1 MNWTVVQ
8 RILGL
13 LLMVFSITML
23 PPILVSIWYADQAWL
38 SFIEGFALTLVAGI
52 VCWLPVRRERRELRL
67 RDGFLVVASFW
78 TVLGTFGA
86 APLYFDDSLSL
97 TVTDAIFE
105 SISGPPRGRRFSPAW
120 TSYRAPYSIIGNSCN
135 GSAAWASSSSPSP
148 CCPCWVSAVC
158 SCTRTPS

>member
-52 VCWLPVRRERRELRL
+52 VCWLPVRRDKREMRL
-67 RDGFLVVASFW
+67 RDGFVVVAAFW
-78 TVLGTFGA
+78 LVLGCFGA
-86 APLYFDDSLSL
+86 APL
-97 TVTDAIFE
+97 IF
-105 SISGPPRGRRFSPAW
+105 STRRLPGGRFILDRARDVRRG
-120 TSYRAPYSIIGNSCN
+120 
-135 GSAAWASSSSPSP
+135 AA
-148 CCPCWVSAVC
+148 VF
-158 SCTRTPS
+158 R